1 MEHVT
6 KMETLREEGLEGSS
20 DYIWSPSG
28 IIKQL
33 IDYVLN
39 HREKFTTENIAI
51 FIWYFLI

>member
-6 KMETLREEGLEGSS
+6 EMETLREEGLEGSS